1 MTAPT
6 GHRLAAWLVALGCGV
21 LPSPVMGEAAARP
34 AAKWA
39 SIRVRVEGFRNTHG
53 RARLALFR
61 GADGFPDDPS
71 RAVRASRMPI
81 RGDAIEVVW
90 SGLEPGSYAVS
101 YIHDENDDGGMNKSF
116 LGLPLEGGGFS
127 RNAAGTFGP
136 PAYEEAQLELQ
147 AGVRLRTVLT
157 IVYY

>member
-1 MTAPT
+1 MTVVAAR
-6 GHRLAAWLVALGCGV
+6 RLAAWLVALGCAA
-21 LPSPVMGEAAARP
+21 LPVPVTAATTAKP
-34 AAKWA
+34 PAKWA
-39 SIRVRVEGFRNTHG
+39 SIRVRVEGFRNTQGH
-53 RARLALFR
+53 ARLALFR
-61 GADGFPDDPS
+61 GPEGFPDDPS
-71 RAVRASRMPI
+71 RFVRASRIPI
-81 RGDAIEVVW
+81 RGDAVEVVW

-101 YIHDENDDGGMNKSF
+101 YIHDENDDGVMNKSF